1 MAGLIYNLLDWLTDR
16 LVEVMILIDPQKSS
30 RNSTLDYT
38 VSDLPEEILAIVRL
52 TWYKQ
57 GKADEVDETVYDGRR
72 AKWL

>member
-38 VSDLPEEILAIVRL
+38 VSELPDEILRHRAHL
-52 TWYKQ
+52 AWYKQ
-57 GKADEVDETVYDGRR
+57 RQGR
-72 AKWL
+72 